1 MLPRDIRE
9 ALFKGALLCLLGTPA
24 TAAVMI
30 LEGGNPSPSNS
41 PPAVLTPPPA
51 APAPSGSGPGGASSR
66 PMLMPSPAPGET
78 AQPQAPSIPPSTS
91 AAASPTPTETP
102 DPIAPAVPTG
112 TTAPAMLDLS
122 GVTPSNQA
130 ELSVQMLPGQTVT
143 VGSYVSFKISSKK
156 PGYLVLIDVD
166 VRGHLTQI
174 YPNTAALARTNRTNG
189 NLIKPGNAL
198 TVPLPTDPYAGV
210 RYLVSPPNGQ
220 AMVVGILSAAP
231 VQILDLPDV
240 PAEMLGKP
248 DMIVA
253 YLYKRVRELRVP
265 DEDNQLRETKWS
277 FDAHPYTIQ

>member
-1 MLPRDIRE
+1 MLPRSICE
-9 ALFKGALLCLLGTPA
+9 ALLKGALLSLLGTSA
-24 TAAVMI
+24 NAAVMI

-51 APAPSGSGPGGASSR
+51 VSAPSPGNASSR
-66 PMLMPSPAPGET
+66 PTLMPSPATSET
-78 AQPQAPSIPPSTS
+78 PPAPSIPSSPS
-91 AAASPTPTETP
+91 AAASPAPTETP
-102 DPIAPAVPTG
+102 EPITPAVPTG
-112 TTAPAMLDLS
+112 TTAPAMLDLA

-156 PGYLVLIDVD
+156 PGYLVLVDVD

-174 YPNTAALARTNRTNG
+174 YPNTTALARTKRTNG
-189 NLIKPGNAL
+189 NLIKPGNPL

-240 PAEMLGKP
+240 PAEILGKP

>member
-1 MLPRDIRE
+1 MSPRSIGE
-9 ALFKGALLCLLGTPA
+9 ALFKGALVSLLATRA
-24 TAAVMI
+24 TAAVLI
-30 LEGGNPSPSNS
+30 LEGGNPSPSPS
-41 PPAVLTPPPA
+41 PPAILTPPPA
-51 APAPSGSGPGGASSR
+51 VSAPSGSGSGSTSSR
-66 PMLMPSPAPGET
+66 PMLMPSPVPSET
-78 AQPQAPSIPPSTS
+78 PSTPSTPPSTS

-102 DPIAPAVPTG
+102 EPITPAVPSG

-143 VGSYVSFKISSKK
+143 VGSYVSFKITSKK
-156 PGYLVLIDVD
+156 PGYIVLVDVD

-189 NLIKPGNAL
+189 NLIKPGNPL

-240 PAEMLGKP
+240 PAEILGKP
-248 DMIVA
+248 DMMVA

-277 FDAHPYTIQ
+277 FDARPYTIQ

>member
-1 MLPRDIRE
+1 MSPRSFSD
-9 ALFKGALLCLLGTPA
+9 ALFIGALVSLLATRA
-24 TAAVMI
+24 TAAVLI
-30 LEGGNPSPSNS
+30 LEGGNPSPSPS
-41 PPAVLTPPPA
+41 PPAVLTP
-51 APAPSGSGPGGASSR
+51 APAPAPAASAPSDSGPGITSSR
-66 PMLMPSPAPGET
+66 PKLVPSPLPSET
-78 AQPQAPSIPPSTS
+78 PSAPSRPPS
-91 AAASPTPTETP
+91 AAASSTPTESSE
-102 DPIAPAVPTG
+102 PITPAVPTG

-143 VGSYVSFKISSKK
+143 VGSYVSFKITSKK

-166 VRGHLTQI
+166 VTGHLTQI

-189 NLIKPGNAL
+189 NLIKPGNPL

-210 RYLVSPPNGQ
+210 RYLVSPPHGQ

-240 PAEMLGKP
+240 PAEILGKP

-265 DEDNQLRETKWS
+265 DEDNQLRESKWS
-277 FDAHPYTIQ
+277 FDARPYTIQ

>member
-1 MLPRDIRE
+1 MLPRSICE
-9 ALFKGALLCLLGTPA
+9 ALLKGALLSLLGTPA
-24 TAAVMI
+24 NAAVMI
-30 LEGGNPSPSNS
+30 LEGGNPSSSNS

-51 APAPSGSGPGGASSR
+51 VSAPSPGNASSR
-66 PMLMPSPAPGET
+66 PTLMPSPAPSET
-78 AQPQAPSIPPSTS
+78 PQAPSIPPSPS
-91 AAASPTPTETP
+91 AAASPAPTETP
-102 DPIAPAVPTG
+102 EPIAPAVPTG
-112 TTAPAMLDLS
+112 TTAPAMLDLA

-156 PGYLVLIDVD
+156 PGYLVLVDVD

-174 YPNTAALARTNRTNG
+174 YPNTAALARTKRTNG
-189 NLIKPGNAL
+189 NLIKPGNPL

-240 PAEMLGKP
+240 PAEILGKP